1 VFGFVAVAILLL
13 PRFVV
18 FEADRS
24 WSSDE
29 LGEWWREDAA
39 LSGADARVHP

>member
-1 VFGFVAVAILLL
+1 VFGFVARTILRL
-13 PRFVV
+13 PGFVV
-18 FEADRS
+18 FDADRS

-29 LGEWWREDAA
+29 LGEWWRGDAA